1 MNIGDR
7 VRLVHG
13 REEGIITKVLPN
25 NIVEVEIEDGF
36 RIPVKRNEAVVISE
50 LEQKVFKAPVASS
63 PTFEPQ
69 RSIYDRVGQQLPMFY
84 RTKVS
89 IWLLCLST
97 TVNFLSTS
105 STILTGICR
114 LCFR

>member
-69 RSIYDRVGQQLPMFY
+69 RSIYDRVFN
-84 RTKVS
+84 
-89 IWLLCLST
+89 
-97 TVNFLSTS
+97 NF
-105 STILTGICR
+105 R
-114 LCFR
+114 CFIEQRYLYGFCACQRP